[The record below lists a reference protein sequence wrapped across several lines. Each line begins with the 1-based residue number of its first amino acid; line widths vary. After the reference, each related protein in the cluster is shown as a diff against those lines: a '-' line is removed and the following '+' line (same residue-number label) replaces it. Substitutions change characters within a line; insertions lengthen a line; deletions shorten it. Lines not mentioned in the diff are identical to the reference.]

1 MFKSAIAQC
10 ENVEHYF
17 SVLVD
22 KIVDK
27 CYYTGVYVKSE
38 IRKMSLLSLDE
49 TYEYVTTQSYI
60 HYNYVKETEIK
71 VSYINDP
78 EKEIRLE
85 ERIGGR
91 FGNHGILIRV
101 A

>member
-1 MFKSAIAQC
+1 MTNAIILGC
-10 ENVEHYF
+10 TE
-17 SVLVD
+17 
-22 KIVDK
+22 
-27 CYYTGVYVKSE
+27 KSE

-49 TYEYVTTQSYI
+49 TYEYITTQSYI
-60 HYNYVKETEIK
+60 CYNPLETEIK

-78 EKEIRLE
+78 EKELRLE

-91 FGNHGILIRV
+91 FGNHGILIKV

>member
-1 MFKSAIAQC
+1 MLSIIFRFWLTKLLTNAIILGC
-10 ENVEHYF
+10 TE
-17 SVLVD
+17 
-22 KIVDK
+22 
-27 CYYTGVYVKSE
+27 KSE

-49 TYEYVTTQSYI
+49 TYEYITTQSYI

-91 FGNHGILIRV
+91 YGNHGILIRV
-101 A
+101 V